1 VRRGVVFRIERRSPE
16 LFARRISG
24 VAIFPCE
31 RGREQALAAAFDKGG
46 AERVT
51 DYTGATIC
59 RKTNVGCARR
69 DAPDILHPAPPGS
82 RRRPHCRISV
92 SEGGVGLRSGAF
104 MALMPVALCLAGSP
118 SLGSGCGQAESTTR

>member
-1 VRRGVVFRIERRSPE
+1 VRRGVVFRIERRGPE

-51 DYTGATIC
+51 RLYRRDDLPEDQRWLRAQGCTGHLTSGSARVEEAAALSDLCFRRRCRATI
-59 RKTNVGCARR
+59 R
-69 DAPDILHPAPPGS
+69 
-82 RRRPHCRISV
+82 
-92 SEGGVGLRSGAF
+92 AF
-104 MALMPVALCLAGSP
+104 MALMPAALCVAGSP